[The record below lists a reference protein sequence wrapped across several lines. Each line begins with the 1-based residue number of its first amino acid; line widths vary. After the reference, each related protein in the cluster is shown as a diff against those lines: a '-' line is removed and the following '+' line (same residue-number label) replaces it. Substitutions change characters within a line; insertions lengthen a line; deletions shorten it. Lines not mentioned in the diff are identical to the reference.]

1 MKAVTSARCSIGCCS
16 LVSFLNTGEDQFHS
30 SCLIAPW
37 INPVCWHRMCLQLA
51 WHQEG
56 HPAGKS
62 STLAISKSFFKH
74 IRGLL
79 WLSCFEN
86 DRLIYWSLLDRYL
99 SVDLTAHFNPH
110 CTSPNLTVSCLT
122 KIKSTMGFS
131 FWHLGPDLLNIL
143 RQSYCLT
150 IMPKFRSTYNRRLI
164 HKTSYEWRKV
174 FLRYNSLAKSSE
186 IVLH

>member
-1 MKAVTSARCSIGCCS
+1 VARFIFVKSLNVEIGNGCSCYDSMKAVTSARCSIGRCS

-62 STLAISKSFFKH
+62 STVAISKSFFKH

-79 WLSCFEN
+79 WLSCLEN

-122 KIKSTMGFS
+122 RIKSTMGF
-131 FWHLGPDLLNIL
+131 FLLTLGARFTKYLTTVLL
-143 RQSYCLT
+143 SYD
-150 IMPKFRSTYNRRLI
+150 NA
-164 HKTSYEWRKV
+164 KV
-174 FLRYNSLAKSSE
+174 PLNLQ
-186 IVLH
+186 